1 MPKLVFLCRR
11 RPDLTHERYAE
22 LLLRGHVPLALR
34 HHPTMRKYVVNVVE
48 GLRAGAEPLDS
59 IGELTFD
66 TLDDFR
72 ERLYDSDEGRRIIER
87 DVAGFMGGAHAYVT
101 TEHVQKAP
109 TTTPPL
115 GERSPGAKII
125 GLVRRPDGMTHDTF
139 VEHWLRRHVPLALRH
154 HPGLHK
160 YVTNVVD
167 ARLGDGPEWDGI
179 AELHFPSRDVMR
191 VQFFDSPEGERIIRE
206 DMRRFIGGTW
216 GYDVAEY
223 VQPTQ
228 DCVLGRG

>member
-22 LLLRGHVPLALR
+22 LLLVGHVPLALR
-34 HHPTMRKYVVNVVE
+34 HHPTMRKYVVNLVE

-66 TLDDFR
+66 SLDDFR
-72 ERLYDSDEGRRIIER
+72 ERLYDSDEGRRVIER

-101 TEHVQKAP
+101 TEHVQKGPA
-109 TTTPPL
+109 TTAPL
-115 GERSPGAKII
+115 GARSPGVKIV
-125 GLVRRPDGMTHDTF
+125 GLVRRPEGMTHAEF
-139 VEHWLRRHVPLALRH
+139 AEHWLERHVPLALRH

-167 ARLGDGPEWDGI
+167 QRLGDAPEWDGI
-179 AELHFPSRDVMR
+179 AELHFPSREAMR
-191 VQFFDSPEGERIIRE
+191 TQFFDSPEGKRIIGE
-206 DMRRFIGGTW
+206 DMKRFIGSTW
-216 GYDVAEY
+216 GYDVAEH
-223 VQPTQ
+223 VERVP
-228 DCVLGRG
+228 

>member
-48 GLRAGAEPLDS
+48 GLLAGAEPLDS

-101 TEHVQKAP
+101 TEHVQKGA
-109 TTTPPL
+109 TTTAPL
-115 GERSPGAKII
+115 GDRSPGVKII
-125 GLVRRPDGMTHDTF
+125 GLVRRPDGMTHEGF
-139 VEHWLRRHVPLALRH
+139 VEHWLERHVPLALRH

-160 YVTNVVD
+160 YVTNLVET
-167 ARLGDGPEWDGI
+167 RLGDAPEWDGI
-179 AELHFPSRDVMR
+179 AELHFPSQEAMR
-191 VQFFDSPEGERIIRE
+191 TQFFDSPDGERIIRE
-206 DMRRFIGGTW
+206 DMPRFIGRTW

>member
-11 RPDLTHERYAE
+11 RADLTHERYVE

-66 TLDDFR
+66 TLDDYH
-72 ERLYDSDEGRRIIER
+72 ERLYDSDDGRRVIAR

-101 TEHVQKAP
+101 TEHVQK
-109 TTTPPL
+109 TPAATAPL
-115 GERSPGAKII
+115 GLRSPGVKIV
-125 GLVRRPDGMTHDTF
+125 GLVRRPDGMTHEAF
-139 VEHWLRRHVPLALRH
+139 VAHWLERHVPLALRH

-167 ARLGDGPEWDGI
+167 ARLGDAPDWDGI
-179 AELHFPSRDVMR
+179 AELHFPSTEAMR
-191 VQFFDSPEGERIIRE
+191 TQFFDSPEGERVIRE
-206 DMRRFIGGTW
+206 DMGRFIGRTW

-223 VQPTQ
+223 VERVP
-228 DCVLGRG
+228 